1 MINIGAYVKGS
12 NPKIDNA
19 IDKIDPVNALLK
31 QQTNENIPF
40 DETVSSLQGLFS
52 RCLNHSK
59 GKRFNYN
66 LQSVL
71 KYREIM
77 EQQEQEK
84 FVEKQREYEEEKR
97 KEEEIK
103 AFQAEKYTELR
114 EHMSSGYID
123 FQQLTVRKGHLEV
136 LKDQVI
142 EQEQKTEDSEKA
154 KEEQREVLVQSV
166 KERRCLIKI
175 RKRKR
180 SPGKLMAKEDAKFL
194 DEIGVLDKSV

>member
-1 MINIGAYVKGS
+1 MSKP
-12 NPKIDNA
+12 PK
-19 IDKIDPVNALLK
+19 
-31 QQTNENIPF
+31 
-40 DETVSSLQGLFS
+40 
-52 RCLNHSK
+52 K

-84 FVEKQREYEEEKR
+84 FVEKQREYEEREAKR
-97 KEEEIK
+97 GRNK

-166 KERRCLIKI
+166 KERKVLDKD
-175 RKRKR
+175 KEKKKDQWK
-180 SPGKLMAKEDAKFL
+180 KLMAKEDAKFL
-194 DEIGVLDKSV
+194 DEIGGIGQERIRRDNQNQVDDF